1 MKANYNRLKKL
12 SKFPR
17 GISLVEAL
25 ISMLLLCI
33 LTLVC
38 AGQVASFARYTR
50 QDTIHSCLLQAASSG
65 IEEKRANPAASSITV
80 SCSGY
85 AVSVAITTTGTL
97 PSPAPA
103 MGSGESAC
111 VPVLARSTIGSK
123 TMELRDSICNFP
135 GE

>member
-1 MKANYNRLKKL
+1 MKANDCILIKK
-12 SKFPR
+12 SKFPP
-17 GISLVEAL
+17 GFGLIEAL
-25 ISMLLLCI
+25 ISMALLCI

-38 AGQVASFARYTR
+38 AGQVASFARYTN
-50 QDTIHSCLLQAASSG
+50 QDAINSCLLQAASSG
-65 IEEKRANPAASSITV
+65 IEEKRANPSASSITV

-85 AVSVAITTTGTL
+85 TVSVAITTTGAL

-103 MGSGESAC
+103 MGSGISAC
-111 VPVLARSTIGSK
+111 VPVLSRSTIGSK